1 MTVTNLYSSD
11 ALNKGLERYLKPE
24 AQKKLGAAIIGIAGA
39 GGLGSNVAAHL
50 VRSGV
55 KNFVIADFDRVEASN
70 LNRQFFFPD
79 QIGKFKVDALAE
91 NLLRIA
97 PDINL
102 KLYPE
107 RLTYGNT
114 RQIFEDCSAIIEA
127 FDDPKS
133 KKMLV
138 ESFMNTDRFLVV
150 ASGIGGYGSPD
161 TIKARK
167 IKENFYIVGDG
178 QTASDKTIPPM
189 SPRVGLAAAIQA
201 DLILMYFIGTL
212 TGKEANKE
220 CNHDK

>member
-1 MTVTNLYSSD
+1 MENKSNSTLD
-11 ALNKGLERYLKPE
+11 LNKGLERYLKPE
-24 AQKKLGAAIIGIAGA
+24 AQNILNSAMIGIAGA

-50 VRSGV
+50 VRSGI

-79 QIGKFKVDALAE
+79 QIGKYKVDALAE

-107 RLTYGNT
+107 RLTSGNT
-114 RQIFEDCSAIIEA
+114 RQIFEDCSAIVEA

-167 IKENFYIVGDG
+167 IKESFYIVGDG
-178 QTASDKTIPPM
+178 QTASDKAIPPM
-189 SPRVGLAAAIQA
+189 SPRVGLAAAMQA
-201 DLILMYFIGTL
+201 DLILMHFLGTL
-212 TGKEANKE
+212 TRKEANKG
-220 CNHDK
+220 CNYG

>member
-1 MTVTNLYSSD
+1 MIENNSNRSVD
-11 ALNKGLERYLKPE
+11 LNNGLGRYLKPE
-24 AQKKLGAAIIGIAGA
+24 AQKKLGSAIIGIAGA

-70 LNRQFFFPD
+70 LNRQFFFHD
-79 QIGKFKVDALAE
+79 QIGKLKVDALSE
-91 NLLRIA
+91 NLLRIV

-107 RLTYGNT
+107 KLTYGNT
-114 RQIFEDCSAIIEA
+114 VQIFEGCSAIVEA

-138 ESFMNTDRFLVV
+138 ENFMNTDRFLVV

-167 IKENFYIVGDG
+167 IKENFYAVGDG
-178 QTASDKTIPPM
+178 QTPSDKNIPPM
-189 SPRVGLAAAIQA
+189 SPRVGLAAAMQA
-201 DLILMYFIGTL
+201 DLILMHFLGTL
-212 TGKEANKE
+212 TGKEANKG
-220 CNHDK
+220 CNYG

>member
-1 MTVTNLYSSD
+1 MIENNSNTSN
-11 ALNKGLERYLKPE
+11 ALNKGLELYLNPE
-24 AQKKLGAAIIGIAGA
+24 AQKKLGSAIIGIAGA

-97 PDINL
+97 PDITL

-107 RLTYGNT
+107 RLEHGNT
-114 RQIFEDCSAIIEA
+114 RHIFEDCSAIVEA

-138 ESFMNTDRFLVV
+138 ENFMNTDRFLVV

-161 TIKARK
+161 TIKTRK

-178 QTASDKTIPPM
+178 QSSSDKSIPPM
-189 SPRVGLAAAIQA
+189 SPRVGLAAAMQA
-201 DLILMYFIGTL
+201 DLILMHLLGTL
-212 TGKEANKE
+212 IGKEANKD